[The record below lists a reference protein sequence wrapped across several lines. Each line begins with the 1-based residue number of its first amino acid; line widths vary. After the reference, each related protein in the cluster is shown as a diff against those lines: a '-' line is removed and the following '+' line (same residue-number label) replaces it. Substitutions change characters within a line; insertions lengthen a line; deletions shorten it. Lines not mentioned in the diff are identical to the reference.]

1 MRFKLSFPGGSFETW
16 SENLALAS
24 FGGMIPFQNSS
35 SLTTSPAAILL
46 LASLLSILFRN
57 PKNSHHLHNGVVQQY
72 IQQIKHLES
81 EQTSSISKA
90 NWVLKEQRS
99 WRQVRDFFGWM
110 KLQNGHVGFMLSCYD
125 AQLSYGSTSDNF
137 VARYKNLLYKNVL
150 STLAVH
156 GSIEWC

>member
-110 KLQNGHVGFMLSCYD
+110 KLQVLLLYMDLLSGVDMDRVSFVRCCMGR
-125 AQLSYGSTSDNF
+125 LVYGSF
-137 VARYKNLLYKNVL
+137 F
-150 STLAVH
+150 
-156 GSIEWC
+156 